1 MKLVLK
7 SLTLLFFVY
16 FYFNFLFGSDAMN
29 AELTFEE
36 KKVIEYKGT
45 EIPFTGKYYS
55 HHEEG
60 IYVCK
65 RCSAPLYSSN
75 DKFDSGCGWPSF
87 DDEIK
92 GAVTRIPDLDGLR
105 TEIVCAGC
113 KAHLGHIF
121 SGEYLTEKNT
131 RHCVNS
137 ISLNFIPINKTKYQ
151 KAIFALGC
159 FWGAQYFFQKTNGVL
174 HTKTGY
180 IGGSMN
186 NPSYE
191 NVCSH
196 LTGHAEAIEV
206 VFDSNIVSYEELV
219 KLFFEIHDPSQ
230 LDRQGPD
237 IGEQYRSEIFY
248 FDEKQKE
255 TAENLIVLLK
265 NKGLS
270 VETKISKAGKFWK
283 AEEYHQK
290 YYEKNGKL
298 PYCHKYTRRF

>member
-1 MKLVLK
+1 M
-7 SLTLLFFVY
+7 
-16 FYFNFLFGSDAMN
+16 
-29 AELTFEE
+29 
-36 KKVIEYKGT
+36 
-45 EIPFTGKYYS
+45 
-55 HHEEG
+55 
-60 IYVCK
+60 
-65 RCSAPLYSSN
+65 
-75 DKFDSGCGWPSF
+75 
-87 DDEIK
+87 
-92 GAVTRIPDLDGLR
+92 
-105 TEIVCAGC
+105 
-113 KAHLGHIF
+113 
-121 SGEYLTEKNT
+121 TEKNT

-255 TAENLIVLLK
+255 TAEKLIALLK